1 MVPIF
6 FAGAPLC
13 NAPKARRPVKQRKGI
28 VLAGGTG
35 SRLFPITM
43 STSKQ
48 LLPVYDKPLIYYP
61 LSILML
67 AGIREVM
74 VIVRAGDRERFQ
86 ALLGDGGQWGMRIEY
101 VEQHQPDGI
110 AQALLLAE
118 PFLAGA
124 PSALILG
131 DNIFY
136 GDNLIELL
144 QRSTARE
151 AGATVFAYWV
161 RDPERFGIV
170 EFDDGWRPTAI
181 VEKPV
186 APRSNYAVT
195 GLYFYDAEASAMA
208 RSLTPSPRGELEITD
223 LNRLYLERDRLHVER
238 FGRGYAWL
246 DAGTHDSLLEAGLF
260 IQTVE
265 KRQGLKIACPEEIAY
280 HAGWIDA
287 AALDRQADRLGSS
300 DYAHY
305 LRQIVRGQAG
315 R

>member
-1 MVPIF
+1 MM
-6 FAGAPLC
+6 
-13 NAPKARRPVKQRKGI
+13 RKGI
-28 VLAGGTG
+28 ILAGGTG

-67 AGIREVM
+67 AGIREVL
-74 VIVRAGDRERFQ
+74 VIVRPGDRERFRD
-86 ALLGDGGQWGMRIEY
+86 LLGDGRQWGMQIDY
-101 VEQHQPDGI
+101 VEQQRPEGI

-118 PFLAGA
+118 PFLNGA

-136 GDNLIELL
+136 GDNLIDLL
-144 QRSTARE
+144 RRSASRE
-151 AGATVFAYWV
+151 TGAAVFAYWV

-170 EFDDGWRPTAI
+170 EFDDDWRPTAI
-181 VEKPV
+181 VEKP
-186 APRSNYAVT
+186 ADPRTNYAVT
-195 GLYFYDAEASAMA
+195 GLYFYDENAPTMA
-208 RSLTPSPRGELEITD
+208 RELKPSARGELEITD
-223 LNRLYLERDRLHVER
+223 LNRMYLEKGSLHVER

-246 DAGTHDSLLEAGLF
+246 DAGTYDSLLEASLF

-280 HAGWIDA
+280 QAGWIDE
-287 AALDRQADRLGSS
+287 AALERQAERLGSS
-300 DYAHY
+300 EYARY
-305 LRQIVRGQAG
+305 LRQIAYAHAG